1 MAIIFL
7 ANYVLL
13 PVDCHG
19 EITKNLSSFWHAKVL
34 RVKRKYILLLI
45 IIGDI
50 AASTILKNEPPEF
63 LETLNQWISFKTLK
77 RCYRASEDGWHAQVF
92 HLQCGELGKTVTL
105 IKVGRYIFGGYSD
118 KSWGNGKCLVRCY
131 NILKD
136 KAIYTSL
143 CCDN

>member
-1 MAIIFL
+1 MFLMATIFL

-34 RVKRKYILLLI
+34 RVKRNYILFLI

-63 LETLNQWISFKTLK
+63 LETLKQWISFKTLK
-77 RCYRASEDGWHAQVF
+77 RCIV
-92 HLQCGELGKTVTL
+92 LLKTVGMHKFSTFN
-105 IKVGRYIFGGYSD
+105 VVS
-118 KSWGNGKCLVRCY
+118 
-131 NILKD
+131 
-136 KAIYTSL
+136 
-143 CCDN
+143 